1 MSAVVDLVLAPR
13 THDVGGVPV
22 RRLLPSSRR
31 RSVGPFVFFDHIGP
45 AALPAGTG
53 IDVRPHPHIGLATIT
68 WLFEGELV
76 HRDSLGFVQPIV
88 PGEVNWMTAG
98 RGIAH
103 SERSG
108 ADGRARGVR
117 LHGVQTWI
125 ALPYEHEESE
135 PAFHHLPASALP
147 TLAPEGARITV
158 IAGDFLGVAAPTPTF
173 SRMLYASLEL
183 AAGATLAVP
192 PEHAERAVHVIE
204 GDVVVDGE
212 ALPAGQMAVVAPDA
226 VAKLTARSDARVML
240 IGGDS
245 VGERFIWWNFVSSSR
260 ERIERAKD
268 DWRNQRIA
276 RVTGETEFIPL
287 PER

>member
-1 MSAVVDLVLAPR
+1 MTAVDFLLAPR

-45 AALPAGTG
+45 AALPVGQG
-53 IDVRPHPHIGLATIT
+53 IDVRAHPHIGLATIT

-103 SERSG
+103 SERSPT
-108 ADGRARGVR
+108 DERARGVR

-125 ALPYEHEESE
+125 ALPHEHEESA

-147 TLAPEGARITV
+147 VLTPEGARITV
-158 IAGDFLGVAAPTPTF
+158 IAGDFVGVTAPTPTF
-173 SRMLYASLEL
+173 SRMLHVALEL
-183 AAGATLAVP
+183 TAGATFAIPAGHSERAVHTCDGDIAIDGEPLPVGHMAVLAPGAGATL
-192 PEHAERAVHVIE
+192 
-204 GDVVVDGE
+204 
-212 ALPAGQMAVVAPDA
+212 
-226 VAKLTARSDARVML
+226 TARTDARAML
-240 IGGDS
+240 IGGEP

-268 DWRNQRIA
+268 DWRNQRFA